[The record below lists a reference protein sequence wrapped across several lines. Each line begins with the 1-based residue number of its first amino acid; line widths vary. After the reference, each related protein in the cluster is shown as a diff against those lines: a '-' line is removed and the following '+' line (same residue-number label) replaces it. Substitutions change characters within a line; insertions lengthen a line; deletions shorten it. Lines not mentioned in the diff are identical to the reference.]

1 MYTLTREKLK
11 TLTSF
16 AINGGFYPQQYQ
28 ETFDIGARKM
38 PRSTL
43 LRVWPTSGAFGGK
56 ELSRQKLSEEF
67 VLTIVFTLGS
77 SQRYIRHTQLRKF
90 MLYRAFK

>member
-28 ETFDIGARKM
+28 ETFD
-38 PRSTL
+38 
-43 LRVWPTSGAFGGK
+43 SGAFGGK